1 MMVSR
6 RASRV
11 ARMAGMCSRTSARAL
26 ALFIE
31 SCAQTEKG
39 QYAGGA
45 DDETQKEGEAEPVS
59 RHGVSPGR
67 T

>member
-1 MMVSR
+1 
-6 RASRV
+6 
-11 ARMAGMCSRTSARAL
+11 MAGMCSRTSARAL